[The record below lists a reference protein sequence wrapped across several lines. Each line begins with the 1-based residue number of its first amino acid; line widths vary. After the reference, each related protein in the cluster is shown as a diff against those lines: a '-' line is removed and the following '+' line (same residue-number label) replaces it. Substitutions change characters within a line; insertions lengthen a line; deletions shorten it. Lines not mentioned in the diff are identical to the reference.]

1 MGETD
6 TRKSQRRVNFL
17 SDIDSAISPILVR
30 KPIVLY
36 SVSDPGNLTIS
47 LNAPLLYIFLFI
59 LVKGFQIEASSL
71 RKLTGKEPISQNWLI
86 AIKKTDISNSDILE
100 VWFIEFVCWVSINL
114 QGNIVNCRAEFDVGF
129 WWTLSFFTVSSY
141 WNGVLL
147 HLKRIYWLC
156 VSFILILL
164 GFVSSC

>member
-1 MGETD
+1 MTPEAFMGETA

-129 WWTLSFFTVSSY
+129 
-141 WNGVLL
+141 
-147 HLKRIYWLC
+147 
-156 VSFILILL
+156 
-164 GFVSSC
+164 